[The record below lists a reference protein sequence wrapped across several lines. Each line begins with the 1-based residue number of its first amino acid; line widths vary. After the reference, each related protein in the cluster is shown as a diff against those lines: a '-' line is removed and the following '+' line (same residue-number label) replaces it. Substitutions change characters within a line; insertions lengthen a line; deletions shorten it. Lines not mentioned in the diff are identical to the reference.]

1 MKIRALNFFA
11 FTGIIAAVILSGC
24 TDSSSAKSTSPD
36 TAEQTSE
43 AVTAAVT
50 ITASIT
56 EREEAE
62 TEVSENNEQE
72 YVEVS
77 PNNEFIDFDFI
88 EDYQGTGDIGGLAHK
103 AVEFLMTTDEY
114 AESMEHID
122 EFTDKEF
129 SDYINGGKIVP
140 KFNTAYPNDYDG
152 NGTAETVIIVDM
164 PYMIDIPTERSFL
177 IYANNTD
184 DMTLLCNASNLY
196 GTQLLNYGDF
206 KQITFGGSGTCG
218 ADDRTELYGVADS
231 GAKLLYSMRGVFHKS
246 NCFLSSFGAQGT
258 GDFMYYDTAAGE
270 YRAITGIDVPIEKIK
285 EMDSTNELS
294 EFYEH
299 LEKYGYLSVQLVGG
313 RYYVVSCGAMDT
325 GTAYLY
331 ENGSFIQTDECEYV
345 RESHY
350 GNSSA
355 VIDIDIN
362 KAIAE
367 MRSVK

>member
-1 MKIRALNFFA
+1 
-11 FTGIIAAVILSGC
+11 
-24 TDSSSAKSTSPD
+24 
-36 TAEQTSE
+36 
-43 AVTAAVT
+43 
-50 ITASIT
+50 
-56 EREEAE
+56 
-62 TEVSENNEQE
+62 
-72 YVEVS
+72 
-77 PNNEFIDFDFI
+77 
-88 EDYQGTGDIGGLAHK
+88 
-103 AVEFLMTTDEY
+103 
-114 AESMEHID
+114 
-122 EFTDKEF
+122 
-129 SDYINGGKIVP
+129 
-140 KFNTAYPNDYDG
+140 
-152 NGTAETVIIVDM
+152 
-164 PYMIDIPTERSFL
+164 
-177 IYANNTD
+177 
-184 DMTLLCNASNLY
+184 
-196 GTQLLNYGDF
+196 
-206 KQITFGGSGTCG
+206 
-218 ADDRTELYGVADS
+218 
-231 GAKLLYSMRGVFHKS
+231 
-246 NCFLSSFGAQGT
+246 
-258 GDFMYYDTAAGE
+258 MYYDTAAGE